1 MKSFKSTSGR
11 IKKLKPF
18 EITCT
23 FLRCSH
29 FYGNPDINYQKNF
42 WSLAIPD
49 LVVTHVYFQILS
61 PPSRNSSITA
71 FFTLIPKYL
80 HYYQRKHS
88 RNSSIIL
95 LFWSGVI
102 SFQAAGTGRRRF
114 ALFFGVLHV
123 GMGQLGGRRN

>member
-1 MKSFKSTSGR
+1 MEGQKSSSLLKLHAHFLDVAIFMATLILT
-11 IKKLKPF
+11 IKKKF
-18 EITCT
+18 
-23 FLRCSH
+23 FL
-29 FYGNPDINYQKNF
+29 
-42 WSLAIPD
+42 SLAIPD

-102 SFQAAGTGRRRF
+102 SFHAAGTGRRRF